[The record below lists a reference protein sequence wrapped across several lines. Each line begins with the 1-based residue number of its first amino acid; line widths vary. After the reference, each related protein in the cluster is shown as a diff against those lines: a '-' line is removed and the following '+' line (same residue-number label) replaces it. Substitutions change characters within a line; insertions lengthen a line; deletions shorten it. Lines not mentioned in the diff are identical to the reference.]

1 MLIVQQKNVQH
12 LEVSERERE
21 KHMVWCMCSN
31 KEYKGKDEKMTNT
44 LTWSLM
50 HTVMCCVFVASSEG
64 EIKNNILMLLW
75 KY

>member
-12 LEVSERERE
+12 LEVRKRERSTWCDVCARFKNKSERW
-21 KHMVWCMCSN
+21 KNDKYS
-31 KEYKGKDEKMTNT
+31 T

-50 HTVMCCVFVASSEG
+50 HTVMCCVFVASEG